1 MSTHMPGV
9 QSFFIFFASFCIG
22 KISHKQ
28 HKGKRCLYLAL
39 EHRKS
44 YQRRKGYLNSSI
56 SKFQFQANI

>member
-22 KISHKQ
+22 KISHEQ
-28 HKGKRCLYLAL
+28 HKGKTFLCLAL

-44 YQRRKGYLNSSI
+44 YQRRKRYLNSSI
-56 SKFQFQANI
+56 SKFQFQGNI